1 MHKTV
6 FVAIA
11 ALCLTAPS
19 LVQADVVGMSGH
31 VRAPAG
37 QSVGHRSAAHA
48 MIQRQRFN
56 SIVRASQARSHIAST
71 NPSHGT
77 LPHLPN
83 QNMPASPGFHS
94 ASPGHVFPHAPG
106 QTPTASADH
115 LHDHKFRPLGRQT
128 PRSSG
133 PTTNPFNGQSDA
145 QVRQAAAQAEADR
158 AKLQAAVDSAKQE
171 HLPPAIQ
178 NSLQQQRDAAT
189 QREADA
195 RLELANRAAAGT
207 TIPPTG
213 TGGTGTTTPPT
224 GTGGTGTTTPP
235 TGTDGTPPTPPP
247 TTVCIDCKIIR
258 PGGGGFGGSGG
269 GGSSGG
275 GGQVSGGGSGAPG
288 PSAPVNQDP
297 GYSAPRYSARPTQIT
312 DKPVCLS
319 GTWAMQD
326 QQRQYVCVSWF
337 YQGRIYTPDQ
347 LEQVLAQR

>member
-19 LVQADVVGMSGH
+19 LVQAAER

-37 QSVGHRSAAHA
+37 RSVGHRFAAHA

-56 SIVRASQARSHIAST
+56 RTVGASQARFHNAST
-71 NPSHGT
+71 NPSHGMV
-77 LPHLPN
+77 PHWPN

-94 ASPGHVFPHAPG
+94 ASPGHIFPHAPG

-115 LHDHKFRPLGRQT
+115 LHNHKDPITGL
-128 PRSSG
+128 PIG
-133 PTTNPFNGQSDA
+133 PGTNPGVSGQIKDA
-145 QVRQAAAQAEADR
+145 KQDQTAQDR
-158 AKLQAAVDSAKQE
+158 AIDHFRREQE
-171 HLPPAIQ
+171 RKAQDRAIDQ
-178 NSLQQQRDAAT
+178 FRRRL
-189 QREADA
+189 RE
-195 RLELANRAAAGT
+195 RAAAT
-207 TIPPTG
+207 DP
-213 TGGTGTTTPPT
+213 TGTTTPPT

-235 TGTDGTPPTPPP
+235 TGTGGTPPPTK
-247 TTVCIDCKIIR
+247 TTVCIDCKIVR
-258 PGGGGFGGSGG
+258 PGGGFGSGGFGGGSGG
-269 GGSSGG
+269 GGSS

-288 PSAPVNQDP
+288 APYPAAPANPDP
-297 GYSAPRYSARPTQIT
+297 GYPAPRYTAQPVT

-319 GTWAMQD
+319 GTFATQN
-326 QQRQYVCVSWF
+326 QQQQYVCLSWF